1 MAKKIKKSM
10 LISGSMLLY
19 ALIAMLVVGPSFVTA
34 SDSNSNGIDDDID
47 HRNSRT
53 VEIFDDLSAND
64 ELEIHSALEHA
75 GVYHENED
83 SIEFKIRNRTG
94 EGLKVEVSYEANTTV
109 NSGFELEFG
118 VEIES
123 LINYTDTNLDGKYN
137 EGGDSIDATVPLGPF
152 SISYTQTQV
161 NGTLGVVVVASDTTL
176 NLNITIYIVMN
187 YTIVNGTLLTPT
199 ELMIDIS
206 IDDLMT
212 LGAGKAYALKL
223 IMSTSSTVTSGSEFE
238 YEAETEDESHHHSS
252 GEDGIQTM
260 NSSSGLSGAFT
271 WNKTAE
277 VEDSPKQVNMTLIDK
292 GSENELYL
300 SYGDG
305 TKIFHDPKVV
315 IEGIEN
321 TIPGPDVP
329 PFPWEWV
336 ILGAAIAVGV
346 IVVVFFVKRTRKDQS
361 YLATK

>member
-1 MAKKIKKSM
+1 MKKSTKRTVF
-10 LISGSMLLY
+10 ISGSMLIY
-19 ALIAMLVVGPSFVTA
+19 AFVAMLVIGPSLVAA
-34 SDSNSNGIDDDID
+34 SDSNSNGIDDEID
-47 HRNSRT
+47 HRNSRS
-53 VEIFDDLSAND
+53 VEIIDSLSTDD
-64 ELEIHSALEHA
+64 ELEIHSELEHA
-75 GVYHENED
+75 DDYHENKD

-94 EGLKVEVSYEANTTV
+94 NGLEVEVSYESNVTAS
-109 NSGFELEFG
+109 SGFELEFG
-118 VEIES
+118 VEFES
-123 LINYTDTNLDGKYN
+123 LINYTDTNLDGKYA
-137 EGGDSIDATVPLGPF
+137 EGDDSVDAEILLGPF
-152 SISYTQTQV
+152 IVNYTTTLV
-161 NGTLGVVVVASDTTL
+161 NGTLGVVVVASDTVL
-176 NLNITIYIVMN
+176 NLNVTIYVVMN

-212 LGAGKAYALKL
+212 LGAGKGYALKL
-223 IMSTSSTVTSGSEFE
+223 IMSTTSTVTSGSEFE

-252 GEDGIQTM
+252 GEDGIKTT
-260 NSSSGLSGAFT
+260 NASSSISGAFT

-277 VEDSPKQVNMTLIDK
+277 VEDTPKQVNMSLIDK

-321 TIPGPDVP
+321 TIPGPET
-329 PFPWEWV
+329 PFPWEWIV
-336 ILGAAIAVGV
+336 IAVIVAVGA
-346 IVVVFFVKRTRKDQS
+346 IVVVFLVKRTRKDQS